1 MVIHSPL
8 LLLQPELLLEQL
20 RVTQELKLLLHHVV
34 HVVRGLLDVVAL
46 VRVLQQV
53 LLLRALHGIR

>member
-1 MVIHSPL
+1 
-8 LLLQPELLLEQL
+8 LQPELLLEQL